1 MDKLRDYEYTIPDT
15 SKEWLLAN
23 GFTYDKALTYAINEE
38 GEAAEVYSQKF
49 PVYRSDNIATLECE
63 LSVFLGESEVKI
75 NVYDCA
81 THSMYAPFYYYKYG
95 NYERITTWIWL
106 RINQKLRKLNINEIS
121 KVNAE
126 DENMVR
132 VNIKK
137 LNDDAVIPTR
147 GSKEAAGYDL
157 YANIKENV
165 VIPPH
170 TTQKI
175 GTGLSVEIPT
185 GYFGAIVARSG
196 LATKQ
201 GLRPANAVGICDSDY
216 RGEYIVALHN
226 DSNVER
232 TIEPN
237 ERIAQLIVMPYLP
250 VRFIEVDNLGD
261 TKRSTGGFG
270 STGK

>member
-1 MDKLRDYEYTIPDT
+1 MDKLRDYEYKIPDT
-15 SKEWLLAN
+15 SKEWLLSN
-23 GFTYDKALTYAINEE
+23 GFTYDKALTYALNDE
-38 GEAAEVYSQKF
+38 GEATEIYSQKF
-49 PVYRSDNIATLECE
+49 PVYKIENITTLECE

-75 NVYDCA
+75 NVYDCI

-95 NYERITTWIWL
+95 NYDKIISWIWL
-106 RINQKLRKLNINEIS
+106 RINQKLRKLNINKIS
-121 KVNAE
+121 KINAE
-126 DENMVR
+126 DENMVS

-137 LNDDAVIPTR
+137 LNDDAIIPTR

-157 YANIKENV
+157 YANIKENM

-170 TTQKI
+170 ITQKI

-201 GLRPANAVGICDSDY
+201 GLRPANAIGICDSDY

-226 DSNVER
+226 DSDVER
-232 TIEPN
+232 IIEPN

-250 VRFIEVDNLGD
+250 VRFTEVDNLGD
-261 TKRSTGGFG
+261 TERSTGGFG